1 MQVRWE
7 FFVKSRHI
15 RSLGKVVEIVSSGR
29 LRLDCPDFAPHT
41 LLIPIQCD
49 ESKPS
54 CRRCELYG
62 TLCDY
67 DSLTSELQSA
77 PHGVSSV
84 NLLQRPVLSHSK
96 MVLGIIN
103 SVTEL
108 SSSDS
113 TSVSKQSIDDQYV
126 FCAHDLDVLY
136 RFHTRTI
143 LSLGPGSILEAN
155 QYVYSRLTYSVR
167 ERHPKTLLSS

>member
-1 MQVRWE
+1 ME
-7 FFVKSRHI
+7 T
-15 RSLGKVVEIVSSGR
+15 VSSGK
-29 LRLDCPDFAPHT
+29 LRLYCPD
-41 LLIPIQCD
+41 LLSIFCLLPFQCD
-49 ESKPS
+49 EIKPS
-54 CRRCELYG
+54 CKRCGLYG

-67 DSLTSELQSA
+67 DSPTSELQSA
-77 PHGVSSV
+77 RHGVSSI

-113 TSVSKQSIDDQYV
+113 TPLSKQSIDDQYV
-126 FCAHDLDVLY
+126 FCARDLDVLY

-167 ERHPKTLLSS
+167 DCHLKTVVSS